1 MIFPRKTRH
10 LKPWYKNELYAI
22 ITLVWGMI
30 KKYRKIHNLTQEKL
44 AELLDISP
52 RQLQRIESGQTET
65 SLKTL
70 KKLIKILD
78 ISDEDIVEYIKK

>member
-1 MIFPRKTRH
+1 
-10 LKPWYKNELYAI
+10 
-22 ITLVWGMI
+22 MI
-30 KKYRKIHNLTQEKL
+30 KKYRKMYNLTQEKL

-52 RQLQRIESGQTET
+52 RQLQRIETGKTET

-78 ISDEDIVEYIKK
+78 ISDEDILKYIKK

>member
-1 MIFPRKTRH
+1 
-10 LKPWYKNELYAI
+10 
-22 ITLVWGMI
+22 MI
-30 KKYRKIHNLTQEKL
+30 KEYRKKLGLTQEKL

-78 ISDEDIVEYIKK
+78 ISDEDIVNYIKK

>member
-1 MIFPRKTRH
+1 MIR
-10 LKPWYKNELYAI
+10 E
-22 ITLVWGMI
+22 
-30 KKYRKIHNLTQEKL
+30 YRKKLGLTQEKL

-78 ISDEDIVEYIKK
+78 ISDEDIVNYIKK

>member
-1 MIFPRKTRH
+1 
-10 LKPWYKNELYAI
+10 
-22 ITLVWGMI
+22 MI

-52 RQLQRIESGQTET
+52 RQLQRIESGQSET

-70 KKLIKILD
+70 KKLIRILD

>member
-1 MIFPRKTRH
+1 
-10 LKPWYKNELYAI
+10 
-22 ITLVWGMI
+22 MI
-30 KKYRKIHNLTQEKL
+30 KEYRKKLGFTQEKL

-78 ISDEDIVEYIKK
+78 ISDEDIVNYIKK

>member
-1 MIFPRKTRH
+1 
-10 LKPWYKNELYAI
+10 
-22 ITLVWGMI
+22 MI

-70 KKLIKILD
+70 KKLIKILN
-78 ISDEDIVEYIKK
+78 ICDEDIVNYIKK

>member
-1 MIFPRKTRH
+1 MYISKR
-10 LKPWYKNELYAI
+10 LKELRTA
-22 ITLVWGMI
+22 
-30 KKYRKIHNLTQEKL
+30 NNFSQEKL

-78 ISDEDIVEYIKK
+78 ISDEDIVNYIKK

>member
-1 MIFPRKTRH
+1 
-10 LKPWYKNELYAI
+10 
-22 ITLVWGMI
+22 MI

-78 ISDEDIVEYIKK
+78 ISDENIVNYIKK

>member
-1 MIFPRKTRH
+1 MIQ
-10 LKPWYKNELYAI
+10 
-22 ITLVWGMI
+22 
-30 KKYRKIHNLTQEKL
+30 KYRKIHNLTQEKL

-78 ISDEDIVEYIKK
+78 ISDEDIVNYKKK

>member
-1 MIFPRKTRH
+1 
-10 LKPWYKNELYAI
+10 
-22 ITLVWGMI
+22 MI

-52 RQLQRIESGQTET
+52 RQLQKIESGHTET

-78 ISDEDIVEYIKK
+78 ISDEYIVNYKKNKLPVIDNLFFYILFHIINNSCSI

>member
-1 MIFPRKTRH
+1 
-10 LKPWYKNELYAI
+10 
-22 ITLVWGMI
+22 MI
-30 KKYRKIHNLTQEKL
+30 KEYRKKLGLTQEKL

-52 RQLQRIESGQTET
+52 RQLQRIESSQTET

-78 ISDEDIVEYIKK
+78 ISDEDIVNYIKK

>member
-1 MIFPRKTRH
+1 
-10 LKPWYKNELYAI
+10 
-22 ITLVWGMI
+22 MI

-52 RQLQRIESGQTET
+52 RQLQRIESGQSET

-78 ISDEDIVEYIKK
+78 ICDEDIVNYIKK

>member
-1 MIFPRKTRH
+1 
-10 LKPWYKNELYAI
+10 
-22 ITLVWGMI
+22 MI

-78 ISDEDIVEYIKK
+78 ISDEDIVNYIKK

>member
-1 MIFPRKTRH
+1 
-10 LKPWYKNELYAI
+10 
-22 ITLVWGMI
+22 MI
-30 KKYRKIHNLTQEKL
+30 KEYRKKLGLTQEQL

-52 RQLQRIESGQTET
+52 RQLQRIETGKNDT

-78 ISDEDIVEYIKK
+78 ISNEDIIKYLKEK

>member
-1 MIFPRKTRH
+1 
-10 LKPWYKNELYAI
+10 
-22 ITLVWGMI
+22 MI

-52 RQLQRIESGQTET
+52 RQLQKIESGQTET

-78 ISDEDIVEYIKK
+78 ISDEDIVNYIKK

>member
-1 MIFPRKTRH
+1 
-10 LKPWYKNELYAI
+10 
-22 ITLVWGMI
+22 MI
-30 KKYRKIHNLTQEKL
+30 KEYRKKLGLTQEKL

-78 ISDEDIVEYIKK
+78 ISDEDIVNYKKK

>member
-1 MIFPRKTRH
+1 
-10 LKPWYKNELYAI
+10 
-22 ITLVWGMI
+22 MI

-52 RQLQRIESGQTET
+52 RQLQRIESGQSET